1 MNSAGRWLSAKPTRN
16 PHGVKEK
23 EVLFFEGEFPQ
34 LHSISFLFPIFLPE
48 SPPHASAHLPD
59 PHFLDLSHLS
69 LKPSTYPSPRQQNRE
84 LFLTSAIL
92 PAFPQSQKRL
102 ISFDSFRAFL
112 LSSSID
118 RIGAWSI
125 SHREFRSTMS
135 NLIAW

>member
-1 MNSAGRWLSAKPTRN
+1 MNSARRWPSAKPTRN

-34 LHSISFLFPIFLPE
+34 LHSISFLFPIFYLNLPPTPL
-48 SPPHASAHLPD
+48 SIFQTHIFSIFLISLSNPPHIPLRASRTENS
-59 PHFLDLSHLS
+59 FS
-69 LKPSTYPSPRQQNRE
+69 LQLYFP
-84 LFLTSAIL
+84 LFRNL
-92 PAFPQSQKRL
+92 KRL
-102 ISFDSFRAFL
+102 VCFGSFCDFL

-118 RIGAWSI
+118 CIGAWSI